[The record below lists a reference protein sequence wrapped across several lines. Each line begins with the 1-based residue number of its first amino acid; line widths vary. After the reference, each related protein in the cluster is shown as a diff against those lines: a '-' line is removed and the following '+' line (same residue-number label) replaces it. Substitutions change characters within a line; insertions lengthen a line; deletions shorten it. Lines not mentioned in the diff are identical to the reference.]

1 VGLVAP
7 HIARMLVG
15 EDQRMML
22 PASAVFG
29 ALLLSAASVASKL
42 ILPGTVFPIGI
53 ITALI
58 GVPFFAWLVLAT
70 GRAR

>member
-1 VGLVAP
+1 
-7 HIARMLVG
+7 MLVG
-15 EDQRMML
+15 EDQRHML
-22 PASAVFG
+22 PASAVLG
-29 ALLLSAASVASKL
+29 ALLLSMASVASKL

-58 GVPFFAWLVLAT
+58 GVPFFGWLVLTT